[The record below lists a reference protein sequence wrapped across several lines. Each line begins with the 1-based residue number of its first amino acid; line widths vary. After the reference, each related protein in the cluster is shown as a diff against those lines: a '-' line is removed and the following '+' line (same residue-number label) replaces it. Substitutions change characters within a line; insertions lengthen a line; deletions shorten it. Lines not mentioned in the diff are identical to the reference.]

1 MTSTL
6 IHCLILTLI
15 TGKVLSSCRVRDFK
29 VQENFDIKK
38 VISIPG
44 GRGGGRGGGEGY
56 SQSFLLHK
64 LSPSFQSDQ
73 SLRQALFV

>member
-1 MTSTL
+1 MTYTL
-6 IHCLILTLI
+6 IHCLILTLV

-38 VISIPG
+38 VISFPG
-44 GRGGGRGGGEGY
+44 VGGGGGEGY

-64 LSPSFQSDQ
+64 HPAFARR
-73 SLRQALFV
+73 SLGSQGRNDSSY

>member
-6 IHCLILTLI
+6 IHCLILTLT
-15 TGKVLSSCRVRDFK
+15 TGKVFSSCRVRDFK

-44 GRGGGRGGGEGY
+44 GRGERLREGY

-64 LSPSFQSDQ
+64 LGPSFQSDQ

>member
-44 GRGGGRGGGEGY
+44 GRGGGERGRGGVL
-56 SQSFLLHK
+56 SIFL
-64 LSPSFQSDQ
+64 
-73 SLRQALFV
+73 AT

>member
-1 MTSTL
+1 MTYTL

-15 TGKVLSSCRVRDFK
+15 TGKVLSSCRVRDFQ

-44 GRGGGRGGGEGY
+44 VGGGGGEGY

-64 LSPSFQSDQ
+64 LGPSF
-73 SLRQALFV
+73 

>member
-6 IHCLILTLI
+6 IHCLILTLT
-15 TGKVLSSCRVRDFK
+15 TGKVFSSCRVRDFK

-44 GRGGGRGGGEGY
+44 GRGERLRGGVL
-56 SQSFLLHK
+56 SIFL
-64 LSPSFQSDQ
+64 
-73 SLRQALFV
+73 AT